1 MERYGSYLGRYPWQ
15 ILKNLS
21 SPTVIF
27 IDSHFPAPEASANT
41 WYCRAMPFLSLYKS
55 DCLSPGLQG
64 DIGWFLWRC
73 LSTSEETSSR
83 LRRKMKKTEDTKRT
97 KGQGHRSHWTSL
109 HRTPGGCIPT
119 WLHQL
124 WLPQWHQWDSWA
136 QVWTTSVSDT
146 VTDPQLLIWCFSS
159 FLVLTSNN
167 FFSENGLWHF
177 SFRFLLRLPLLL
189 TQKNTKK

>member
-1 MERYGSYLGRYPWQ
+1 MVLSGYAFSITLQKWLSVTRASGRHRL
-15 ILKNLS
+15 ISL
-21 SPTVIF
+21 
-27 IDSHFPAPEASANT
+27 E
-41 WYCRAMPFLSLYKS
+41 MPKH
-55 DCLSPGLQG
+55 
-64 DIGWFLWRC
+64 LWRD
-73 LSTSEETSSR
+73 LFQAQRKDEENR
-83 LRRKMKKTEDTKRT
+83 GHQEDQRPGPQK
-97 KGQGHRSHWTSL
+97 SL
-109 HRTPGGCIPT
+109 DHRTPGGCIPT

-146 VTDPQLLIWCFSS
+146 VTDPQLLILCFSS

-189 TQKNTKK
+189 PQKNTKK